1 MADFNAYATTEAGH
15 HLGPGSTV
23 IVLDGHGKQT
33 AVAPIPMRAGDIG
46 GDEFWSR
53 LNVALHAAGWKLDI
67 RTSRLDPRTFS
78 KDEPGI
84 VRFTAVPKET

>member
-1 MADFNAYATTEAGH
+1 MTHNAYVTTEAGH

-23 IVLDGHGKQT
+23 VVLDGHGEQL
-33 AVAPIPMRAGDIG
+33 AAAPVPMRGGEVG

-53 LNVALHAAGWKLDI
+53 VDVALHATGWKLGI
-67 RTSRLDPRTFS
+67 RTSRLDPQTFS

-84 VRFTAVPKET
+84 VRFTAVPRES